1 MKAVVSGRACVAV
14 LIDGDTHH
22 SIHYDDMDQLVP
34 RQPEELSL
42 LLGGV
47 RDLDWLDD
55 VVSADEV
62 RDRLVD
68 AVDET
73 EALDLALYLCDDR
86 LSLATHQAAAEEFN
100 DLVAYPEIAEALEK
114 IFFARPL
121 PESTDLR
128 PGLNVCVANHYD
140 HAEAFLLK
148 LLDHQ
153 PAIHSVRLAWE
164 AVPRERFETESV
176 KQVEA
181 ACVRHGVF
189 RELVLEFAETEN
201 VLKAQMRFS
210 SEPRMRHEIPTI
222 TGILNDWTRLIRGS
236 STSPKASTRDWARE
250 DEYDEQPMEKGK
262 HHRRK
267 SIDRAKTLEI
277 VQHQKER
284 ILTAMRQSEIERV
297 LQLVDQLVDYQRRS
311 GGAKFACLSLCDLAI
326 EAQELNLF
334 ELQCALTKQSTQ
346 LKADDGW
353 SWSQYGKALL
363 NLGRFQ
369 DSLAAYGQSIDF
381 SRTPAGNAVART
393 GRAEVLKAMG
403 GLEGALAEYDA
414 VRADHPNNV
423 IARTGRAEVLKAMGD
438 LEEALAEYDAVRA
451 NYPNDVIART
461 GREEILKAMG
471 DLEGALAEYDAV
483 RTEYSFDAV
492 ARNGRA
498 TMLSI
503 MSRWDEALADLPDSR
518 LSTRSDWIGFH
529 IRGMTLLRSG
539 RTDEAISIF
548 EIGVRDCP
556 FQNDVDIF
564 RTALVAARFR
574 QGRYGDALDIVS
586 RIAGRAA
593 QPMANVLRVHVYGE
607 LQDFERAKIA
617 KGLWQSPSNPWD
629 AETFQELERRYIL
642 QLPPA
647 HDDDWLIDSEIRFL
661 MQSA

>member
-346 LKADDGW
+346 LKADDG
-353 SWSQYGKALL
+353 STCFLRLEDLRFRPASDLQYSLPRLTKSTLCWKPLRLL
-363 NLGRFQ
+363 L
-369 DSLAAYGQSIDF
+369 
-381 SRTPAGNAVART
+381 
-393 GRAEVLKAMG
+393 
-403 GLEGALAEYDA
+403 
-414 VRADHPNNV
+414 
-423 IARTGRAEVLKAMGD
+423 
-438 LEEALAEYDAVRA
+438 
-451 NYPNDVIART
+451 
-461 GREEILKAMG
+461 
-471 DLEGALAEYDAV
+471 
-483 RTEYSFDAV
+483 
-492 ARNGRA
+492 
-498 TMLSI
+498 
-503 MSRWDEALADLPDSR
+503 
-518 LSTRSDWIGFH
+518 
-529 IRGMTLLRSG
+529 
-539 RTDEAISIF
+539 
-548 EIGVRDCP
+548 
-556 FQNDVDIF
+556 
-564 RTALVAARFR
+564 RTAL
-574 QGRYGDALDIVS
+574 
-586 RIAGRAA
+586 
-593 QPMANVLRVHVYGE
+593 
-607 LQDFERAKIA
+607 
-617 KGLWQSPSNPWD
+617 
-629 AETFQELERRYIL
+629 RRL
-642 QLPPA
+642 V
-647 HDDDWLIDSEIRFL
+647 
-661 MQSA
+661 